1 MHEEDLKK
9 KSDMASLASDVWL
22 IIMQKKKKNNGH
34 LSVTPTHGF
43 AYHGIH

>member
-22 IIMQKKKKNNGH
+22 IIMQKNNGH
-34 LSVTPTHGF
+34 SSVTLTHGF